1 MIYTPTINTDNT
13 GNVKMIC
20 KIQNFDELLES
31 FTPFIEKL
39 IEREEFRRYQP
50 KTVRKWVQYG
60 LKYSGN
66 FEGNALQKIK
76 KPAKNDNED
85 EAEIRVN
92 GPVNA
97 GDFLIASDL
106 PGICVAT
113 DSPKIGEW
121 VLAKASETNLSDGLK
136 NVPIVRHGISSEIGN
151 HSEYDFTDWIP
162 GTEFL
167 QTLFKELGIE
177 NCGRVRLLDLPPF
190 TTYGYHKD
198 GENEWRLHIPLISN
212 NDSFLVLD
220 DKLWRLPVGNVYL
233 INTSARHTAMNCGL
247 TRRIHLVA
255 SYSNDILKT
264 VDTDK

>member
-1 MIYTPTINTDNT
+1 MIYIPNINTDNT

-20 KIQNFDELLES
+20 KIHNFDELLES
-31 FTPFIEKL
+31 FKPFIEKV
-39 IEREEFRRYQP
+39 IEREEFRKYQP
-50 KTVRKWVQYG
+50 NTLRKWVQYG
-60 LKYSGN
+60 LKYSGT
-66 FEGNALQKIK
+66 FEGNALQKK
-76 KPAKNDNED
+76 LKNDDDNESH
-85 EAEIRVN
+85 IRVN

-106 PGICVAT
+106 PGICVAVS
-113 DSPKIGEW
+113 SPKVGDW
-121 VLAKASETNLSDGLK
+121 VLAKASETNLTDGLK
-136 NVPIVRHGISSEIGN
+136 TVSIERYGISNAIADQT
-151 HSEYDFTDWIP
+151 EYDFTDWIP

-167 QTLFKELGIE
+167 QTMFSNLGIE

-190 TTYGYHKD
+190 STYGYHKD

-212 NDSFLVLD
+212 NDSFLVVD

-233 INTSARHTAMNCGL
+233 INTSLRHTAMNCGL

-264 VDTDK
+264 IDTDK